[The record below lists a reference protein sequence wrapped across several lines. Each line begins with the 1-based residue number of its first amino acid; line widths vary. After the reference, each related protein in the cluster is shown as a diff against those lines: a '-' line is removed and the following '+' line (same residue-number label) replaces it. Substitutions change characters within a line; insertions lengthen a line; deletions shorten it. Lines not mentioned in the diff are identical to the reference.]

1 MHAKHLALVALAGV
15 ASLALSASS
24 LADEAKAT
32 SAAKPAAAA
41 KAAPSDADSI
51 KSAMRAAPANVTK
64 NATIVSMGA
73 DGKMQT
79 LRAGTNGF
87 TCMPGKPNT
96 PGLDSMCF
104 DKTSLA
110 WADAWMAHKTPPAGK
125 VGMVYMLA
133 GDSGASNTD
142 PFATGPTPTNHFI
155 KTGSHVMVVGADAAF
170 YDAYP
175 KSADPDVHAPYVM
188 WAGTP
193 YQHLM
198 MPVK

>member
-1 MHAKHLALVALAGV
+1 MHPKDLRLALLAGLAALAI
-15 ASLALSASS
+15 AAPALG
-24 LADEAKAT
+24 DDAKAA
-32 SAAKPAAAA
+32 AAKPAV
-41 KAAPSDADSI
+41 SDAALI
-51 KSAMRAAPANVTK
+51 KSAMRAAPASVAK
-64 NATIVSMGA
+64 NATIVEMGA
-73 DGKMQT
+73 DGKMRT

-96 PGLDSMCF
+96 QGLDSMCF
-104 DKTSLA
+104 DKASLA
-110 WADAWMAHKTPPAGK
+110 WADAWMAHKPPPAGK

-155 KTGSHVMVVGADAAF
+155 KTGAHVMVVGADASF

-175 KSADPDVHAPYVM
+175 KSADADVHAPYVM